1 MEIIKVCHYNLLFL
15 KACNYVFIESKKGEG
30 EGEMKTMSEEE
41 KVLDG
46 QRGFHLASSL
56 RRAFQGAG

>member
-1 MEIIKVCHYNLLFL
+1 LLFL

-41 KVLDG
+41 KALDG
-46 QRGFHLASSL
+46 QRGCHPASSL